1 MKKELALI
9 LDEWNNRF
17 SNGVENM
24 SIIFFIMAVGIL
36 IRDNNTLFESCM
48 FLILF
53 VVLVLDSYMVIL
65 LIKLIKYMKNKK

>member
-1 MKKELALI
+1 MKKGLTLI

-24 SIIFFIMAVGIL
+24 LIIFFIMAVGIL
-36 IRDNNTLFESCM
+36 IRDNNTLFESCI

-53 VVLVLDSYMVIL
+53 VVLVLDSYLVIL

>member
-1 MKKELALI
+1 MKKGLTLI

-24 SIIFFIMAVGIL
+24 FIIFFIMAVGIL

-53 VVLVLDSYMVIL
+53 VVLVLDSYLVIL